1 MLYCG
6 IDWAWEE
13 LTLMVLDEKGN
24 SVKEDFKIQNSL
36 DGFFFALSTIRQ
48 LCGEQEIIF
57 GIETSNHRIVEFLLS
72 YGYKLYLINPISMDK
87 FRKRYKSSGV
97 KSDCLDA
104 FVIANVLRTDLSTL
118 KIITP
123 KDELTEELGIVL
135 RDRESLVELKTRL
148 TNQLRASLREY
159 FPQALKLF
167 SDISCGGSLEF
178 LEAFPTHEEAL
189 KVTKK
194 HIESVL
200 RRSNSYSHDKVQ
212 EIYEALR
219 EQQFPPSKAVIRAK
233 RELTLALV
241 SQIKPLIKQI
251 EAYDKRINSLLE
263 QHPDSQIFLSLPGV
277 GNTLAAGMI
286 ALIGDE
292 RARFHSPKQIQALG
306 GTAPITKSSGSYSH
320 TQFRFSC
327 NKDLRNTL
335 SQFAFTS
342 ITKSIW
348 ARSYYNKKRRE
359 GKTKSHALRCLANAW
374 VKVIFAIWRDNSL
387 YDENLHLASV
397 SRHLIN
403 QDSLPLA

>member
-24 SVKEDFKIQNSL
+24 SIKEDFKIQNSL
-36 DGFFFALSTIRQ
+36 DGFFFALSTIRL
-48 LCGEQEIIF
+48 LCREQEIIF
-57 GIETSNHRIVEFLLS
+57 GIETSNHRIVDFLAS
-72 YGYKLYLINPISMDK
+72 YGYKLYLINPNSMDK
-87 FRKRYKSSGV
+87 FRKRYKTSGV

-104 FVIANVLRTDLSTL
+104 FVIANVLRTDLGTL
-118 KIITP
+118 KIITS

-148 TNQLRASLREY
+148 TNQLRACPESEFRASLREY
-159 FPQALKLF
+159 FLQALKLF

-189 KVTKK
+189 KGTKK
-194 HIESVL
+194 QIESLL
-200 RRSNSYSHDKVQ
+200 RRSKSYSHDKVQ

-233 RELTLALV
+233 RGLTLALI

-263 QHPDSQIFLSLPGV
+263 QHPDSQLFLSLPGV

-292 RARFHSPKQIQALG
+292 RARFHSPRQIQALG

-335 SQFAFTS
+335 SQ
-342 ITKSIW
+342 
-348 ARSYYNKKRRE
+348 
-359 GKTKSHALRCLANAW
+359 
-374 VKVIFAIWRDNSL
+374 
-387 YDENLHLASV
+387 
-397 SRHLIN
+397 
-403 QDSLPLA
+403 

>member
-1 MLYCG
+1 MFNSEPFLENQYKVNRASWSNKYLRRCTMLYCG

-24 SVKEDFKIQNSL
+24 SIKEDFKIQNSL

-48 LCGEQEIIF
+48 LCREQEIIF

-87 FRKRYKSSGV
+87 FRKRYKTSGV

-148 TNQLRASLREY
+148 TNQR
-159 FPQALKLF
+159 
-167 SDISCGGSLEF
+167 
-178 LEAFPTHEEAL
+178 
-189 KVTKK
+189 
-194 HIESVL
+194 IESVL

-233 RELTLALV
+233 RGLTLALV

-263 QHPDSQIFLSLPGV
+263 QHPDSQLFLSG
-277 GNTLAAGMI
+277 
-286 ALIGDE
+286 LI
-292 RARFHSPKQIQALG
+292 
-306 GTAPITKSSGSYSH
+306 
-320 TQFRFSC
+320 
-327 NKDLRNTL
+327 
-335 SQFAFTS
+335 
-342 ITKSIW
+342 
-348 ARSYYNKKRRE
+348 
-359 GKTKSHALRCLANAW
+359 
-374 VKVIFAIWRDNSL
+374 
-387 YDENLHLASV
+387 
-397 SRHLIN
+397 
-403 QDSLPLA
+403 

>member
-1 MLYCG
+1 MFNSEPFLENQYKVNRAFGSNKYLRRCTMLYCG

-24 SVKEDFKIQNSL
+24 SIKEDFKIQNSL

-48 LCGEQEIIF
+48 LCREQEIIF

-87 FRKRYKSSGV
+87 FRKRYKTSGV

-104 FVIANVLRTDLSTL
+104 FVIANVLRTDLNTL
-118 KIITP
+118 RIITP

-148 TNQLRASLREY
+148 TNKLRASLREY

-167 SDISCGGSLEF
+167 SDISCRTSLEF

-189 KVTKK
+189 RTTKK
-194 HIESVL
+194 RIGSVL
-200 RRSNSYSHDKVQ
+200 TRSNSYS
-212 EIYEALR
+212 
-219 EQQFPPSKAVIRAK
+219 
-233 RELTLALV
+233 
-241 SQIKPLIKQI
+241 
-251 EAYDKRINSLLE
+251 YDKRINSLLE
-263 QHPDSQIFLSLPGV
+263 QHPDSQLFLSLPGV

-292 RARFHSPKQIQALG
+292 RARFNSPKQIQALG
-306 GTAPITKSSGSYSH
+306 GTAPITKSSGNYRH
-320 TQFRFSC
+320 TQYRFSC

-342 ITKSIW
+342 ITKSLW
-348 ARSYYNKKRRE
+348 AKSYYNKKRRE

-374 VKVIFAIWRDNSL
+374 VKVIFAIWRNNTA
-387 YDENLHLASV
+387 YDENRHLASV
-397 SRHLIN
+397 SKHLMN
-403 QDSLPLA
+403 QNSLSLT

>member
-1 MLYCG
+1 MLHCG

-13 LTLMVLDEKGN
+13 LTLVIVDDNGIHL
-24 SVKEDFKIQNSL
+24 KEFKIKNSL
-36 DGFFFALSTIRQ
+36 DAFFYALSTIRQ

-87 FRKRYKSSGV
+87 FRKRYKTSGV

-148 TNQLRASLREY
+148 TNKLRASLREY

-178 LEAFPTHEEAL
+178 LEAFPTHGEAL

-194 HIESVL
+194 RIESVL

-233 RELTLALV
+233 RGLTLALV

-263 QHPDSQIFLSLPGV
+263 QHPDSQLFLSLPGV

-292 RARFHSPKQIQALG
+292 RSRFNSPKQIQALG
-306 GTAPITKSSGSYSH
+306 GTGPITKTKGKYRQ
-320 TQFRFSC
+320 TQNLFIC
-327 NKDLRNTL
+327 NKDFMKTL
-335 SQFAFTS
+335 S
-342 ITKSIW
+342 
-348 ARSYYNKKRRE
+348 
-359 GKTKSHALRCLANAW
+359 
-374 VKVIFAIWRDNSL
+374 
-387 YDENLHLASV
+387 
-397 SRHLIN
+397 
-403 QDSLPLA
+403 